1 MVKNRSVEMY
11 ALTVPL
17 EAVKKLSNEQRF
29 AYYMLG
35 HMFNELM
42 CLQKL
47 VSFSLPKHDDRRPAR
62 LRPELGQAMFLF
74 RLASGKIWEA
84 GKAIR
89 ERKQLAV
96 TLHQDVLPRMP
107 NGKQRLKDLNA
118 AINAAQWLSPL
129 RNGIG
134 FHFPTF
140 EHWSRHIIPDE
151 SWVDDTVFLSSQ
163 SGNTYYDA
171 ADTLAQAF
179 MFQQYGVTNLKEA
192 IDPLIGQMI
201 DLLGTTNSFL
211 EDALGIFI
219 SEVILDGSVTREP
232 AGTVL
237 APIFENVSTPFWTAM
252 PAKHPLQ

>member
-1 MVKNRSVEMY
+1 MKNRSVEMY

-17 EAVKKLSNEQRF
+17 EAVKKLSDEQRF

-84 GKAIR
+84 SKAIR
-89 ERKQLAV
+89 ERKQLAK
-96 TLHQDVLPRMP
+96 TLVRDVLPRMP
-107 NGKQRLKDLNA
+107 DGKQRLKDLNT

-140 EHWSRHIIPDE
+140 EHWSSHIIPDE
-151 SWVDDTVFLSSQ
+151 SWVDDTVFFSSQ

-171 ADTLAQAF
+171 ADTVAQAF

-192 IDPLIGQMI
+192 VDPLIGQMI
-201 DLLGTTNSFL
+201 DLLGSTNSFL

-232 AGTVL
+232 AGKVL
-237 APIFENVSTPFWTAM
+237 APEFKNVSTPFWTAM
-252 PAKHPLQ
+252 PAKHRLQ